1 MGVSLYQI
9 FKEVFTNITCLIE
22 PAYFKLTENAKFY
35 NYLSKTSSHKRIYL
49 ENSPMNNL
57 FCPSPLKFQASHATT
72 TLVFIDRQV
81 ENYQTLITGV
91 KAGVEVVLLDSLE
104 DGIQQITTVLQQS
117 PQIKTVHLVAHG
129 SPGCLKLGNSQL
141 KLETLQKYKSQLKSW
156 SISSLCLYAC
166 EVGSGKTGEEF
177 IEKLHQLTKAF
188 IAASANPIGKG
199 NWQLEKTTHPV
210 SVEVAFQ
217 PEVIASYAGVL
228 AEGDLDTSFGGGD
241 GIVTTAVGYM
251 DYGNSV
257 AVQADGKIL
266 VAGSSNNGYKSYSDF
281 ALTRYN
287 SDGTPDT
294 SFDSDGIVTTDIG
307 NSSDSGQSVAVQA
320 DGKILVAGYSN
331 NGSNSDFALVRY
343 NSDGTPDN
351 SFDSDGIVTTAVG
364 TSSDY
369 GYSLAVQA
377 DGKILVAGYSNN
389 GSNNDFALVRYNS
402 DGTTDNSFDS
412 DGIVTT
418 AIGTSNDYGNSVAV
432 QADGKIL
439 VGGYSTNG
447 SNFDF
452 ADFALVRYNANGTPD
467 NSFDTDGIVTTDF
480 GTSNDRGQ
488 SVAVQADGKI
498 LVAGTSYN
506 GGSNDGFALVRYN
519 ANGTT
524 DTSFDTDG
532 IVTTDIGNSSDSGQ
546 SVAVQADGK
555 ILVAGD
561 SYNGSTNYD
570 FALVRYN
577 TNGTTDTSFDSDG
590 KVTTDV
596 GTTNDSGYSVAV
608 QADGKI
614 LVAGDSGYPN
624 RSSDIVLVRYDGTLV
639 GTSGSDNLV
648 GTPKTDNI
656 KSLAGNDT
664 IDGLGSNDTLMGGDG
679 NDLLIGGVGSDS
691 LVGGT
696 GNDIYNVDNSGD
708 VVTEL
713 ASAGTDLVKS
723 SVTYALPANVE
734 NLILTGTTA
743 INGTGNTL
751 ANTLTGNTG
760 NNILNGSTG
769 ADQLKG
775 GTGNDTYNVDNSGD
789 VVTELASAGTD
800 LVKSSVT
807 YALPANV
814 ENLTLTGTTAING
827 TGNTL
832 VNIITGNTANNTL
845 NGSNGN
851 DTVNGNGG
859 NDLVIGGSGNDTLI
873 GGLGIDKF
881 VYNTNAP
888 FTTSGF
894 GTDTITDFNI
904 SQTDQIVLDKTTFTS
919 ISSVAGTGFSV
930 ASEFAKVTTNALAAT
945 SAADIVYHSATGGLF
960 YNPNGTALGFGT
972 GGQFLTLTNKPTL
985 TASQFFIQA

>member
-1 MGVSLYQI
+1 M
-9 FKEVFTNITCLIE
+9 
-22 PAYFKLTENAKFY
+22 
-35 NYLSKTSSHKRIYL
+35 
-49 ENSPMNNL
+49 
-57 FCPSPLKFQASHATT
+57 
-72 TLVFIDRQV
+72 
-81 ENYQTLITGV
+81 
-91 KAGVEVVLLDSLE
+91 
-104 DGIQQITTVLQQS
+104 
-117 PQIKTVHLVAHG
+117 
-129 SPGCLKLGNSQL
+129 
-141 KLETLQKYKSQLKSW
+141 
-156 SISSLCLYAC
+156 
-166 EVGSGKTGEEF
+166 
-177 IEKLHQLTKAF
+177 
-188 IAASANPIGKG
+188 
-199 NWQLEKTTHPV
+199 
-210 SVEVAFQ
+210 
-217 PEVIASYAGVL
+217 
-228 AEGDLDTSFGGGD
+228 
-241 GIVTTAVGYM
+241 
-251 DYGNSV
+251 
-257 AVQADGKIL
+257 
-266 VAGSSNNGYKSYSDF
+266 
-281 ALTRYN
+281 
-287 SDGTPDT
+287 
-294 SFDSDGIVTTDIG
+294 
-307 NSSDSGQSVAVQA
+307 
-320 DGKILVAGYSN
+320 
-331 NGSNSDFALVRY
+331 
-343 NSDGTPDN
+343 
-351 SFDSDGIVTTAVG
+351 
-364 TSSDY
+364 
-369 GYSLAVQA
+369 
-377 DGKILVAGYSNN
+377 
-389 GSNNDFALVRYNS
+389 
-402 DGTTDNSFDS
+402 
-412 DGIVTT
+412 
-418 AIGTSNDYGNSVAV
+418 

-734 NLILTGTTA
+734 NL
-743 INGTGNTL
+743 
-751 ANTLTGNTG
+751 
-760 NNILNGSTG
+760 
-769 ADQLKG
+769 
-775 GTGNDTYNVDNSGD
+775 
-789 VVTELASAGTD
+789 
-800 LVKSSVT
+800 
-807 YALPANV
+807 
-814 ENLTLTGTTAING
+814 TLTGTTAING